1 MELQSLGDIVVRGR
15 FEIELSSHATSLLLN
30 DYIWYHRNAIV
41 IPDAA
46 WFETLRAVGNHQK
59 WDTLGPE

>member
-15 FEIELSSHATSLLLN
+15 FEIELSRHATSLLLN
-30 DYIWYHRNAIV
+30 ENIWYYRITIV

-46 WFETLRAVGNHQK
+46 RF
-59 WDTLGPE
+59 

>member
-15 FEIELSSHATSLLLN
+15 FEIELSRHATSLLLN
-30 DYIWYHRNAIV
+30 ENIWYHRNAIV

-46 WFETLRAVGNHQK
+46 RF
-59 WDTLGPE
+59 